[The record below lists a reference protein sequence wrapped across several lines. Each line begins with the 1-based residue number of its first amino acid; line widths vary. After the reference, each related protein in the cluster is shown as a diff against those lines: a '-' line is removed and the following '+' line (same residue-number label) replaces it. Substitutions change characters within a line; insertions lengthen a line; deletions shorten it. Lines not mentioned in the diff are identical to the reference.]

1 MTEIIT
7 VPAIVAVCFLIGEI
21 AKKISNESIN
31 RFVPEI
37 CGVSGAILGVLAFFT
52 IPAFIPAENWLTAL
66 AVGIVSGFAATGIH
80 QIYKQAKKDA

>member
-7 VPAIVAVCFLIGEI
+7 VPAIVAVCFLVGEI
-21 AKKISNESIN
+21 AKKISKESIN

-37 CGVSGAILGVLAFFT
+37 CGVSGAILGVLAFYT

-80 QIYKQAKKDA
+80 QIYKQAKKDT

>member
-7 VPAIVAVCFLIGEI
+7 VPAIVAVCFLVGEI
-21 AKKISNESIN
+21 AKKISKESIN

-37 CGVSGAILGVLAFFT
+37 CGVSGAILGELAFFT

-80 QIYKQAKKDA
+80 QIYKQAKKNA